1 MLQALP
7 ERVNGENINDANEV
21 ALLRSID
28 DMQRVLQVR
37 QQTSVL
43 GPKVWAWAW
52 AGVWAWMKTT
62 TN

>member
-7 ERVNGENINDANEV
+7 ERVNCENINDAHEV

-28 DMQRVLQVR
+28 YMQRILQVR

-43 GPKVWAWAW
+43 GPKVW
-52 AGVWAWMKTT
+52 VWAWVKTT

>member
-7 ERVNGENINDANEV
+7 ERVNSENINDAHEV

-28 DMQRVLQVR
+28 DMQGILQVR

-43 GPKVWAWAW
+43 GPKVW
-52 AGVWAWMKTT
+52 V
-62 TN
+62 